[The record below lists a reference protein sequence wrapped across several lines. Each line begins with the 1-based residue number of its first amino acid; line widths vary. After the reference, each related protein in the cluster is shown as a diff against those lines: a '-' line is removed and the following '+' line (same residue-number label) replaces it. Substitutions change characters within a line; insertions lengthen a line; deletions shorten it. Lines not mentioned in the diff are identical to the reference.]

1 MFFKK
6 RNKKK
11 AINVKDIRTVT
22 DLFVWT
28 HEHICNFL
36 RSVSTGKNPLTGA
49 KSSKDLP
56 KFKKASKFE
65 IGLYLIFRMD
75 QLATSYKQSPEVRYK
90 ITDSCFKTFLPYADP
105 CFDKIYDHRLQTY
118 GNIFNEIKNSGGDW
132 ADVWSTCGDWL
143 LNAIYYSRDDYR
155 KLTTENMPLVL
166 LGFTQTIGIKIALQE
181 CEIHTLAM
189 FGHALKNVFSDN
201 NNYLSLSEEEVTNRI
216 RTGLAEGA
224 KTAQEVN
231 QKHSKNK
238 KLNDD
243 QKQ

>member
-1 MFFKK
+1 MFLKK

-11 AINVKDIRTVT
+11 VINVKDIRTVT

-49 KSSKDLP
+49 KLSKDLP

-90 ITDSCFKTFLPYADP
+90 ITDRCFKTFLPYADP
-105 CFDKIYDHRLQTY
+105 CFDKIYNHRLQTY
-118 GNIFNEIKNSGGDW
+118 GNIFNEIKDSGGDW
-132 ADVWSTCGDWL
+132 ADVWITCGDWL

-155 KLTTENMPLVL
+155 KLTTENMPLVI
-166 LGFTQTIGIKIALQE
+166 LGFTQTIGIKFALQE

-224 KTAQEVN
+224 KIAQEVN
-231 QKHSKNK
+231 QKHQKNK

>member
-1 MFFKK
+1 MLFKK

-28 HEHICNFL
+28 HEHICNVL

-49 KSSKDLP
+49 KLSKDLP
-56 KFKKASKFE
+56 KFEKASKFE

-75 QLATSYKQSPEVRYK
+75 RLAASSKQSTEVRDK
-90 ITDSCFKTFLPYADP
+90 ITDSCFKTFLPYANP
-105 CFDKIYDHRLQTY
+105 CFDKIYNHRLQTY
-118 GNIFNEIKNSGGDW
+118 GNIFNETKNSGGDW
-132 ADVWSTCGDWL
+132 ADAWSRCGNWL

-155 KLTTENMPLVL
+155 KLTTENMPIVI
-166 LGFTQTIGIKIALQE
+166 LGFTQTIGIEFALQE
-181 CEIHTLAM
+181 CHIHTLTM
-189 FGHALKNVFSDN
+189 FECALKHVFSDN
-201 NNYLSLSEEEVTNRI
+201 NNYLSLSKEEVTDRI

-224 KTAQEVN
+224 KIAQEVN
-231 QKHSKNK
+231 QKHQKNR